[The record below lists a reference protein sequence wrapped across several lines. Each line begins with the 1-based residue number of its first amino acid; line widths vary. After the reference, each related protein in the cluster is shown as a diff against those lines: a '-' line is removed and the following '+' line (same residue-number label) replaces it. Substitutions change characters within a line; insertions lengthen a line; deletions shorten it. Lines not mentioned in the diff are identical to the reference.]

1 MNNLEKWI
9 PSDIIQKYECLNYN
23 HAAEILSE
31 SFPEEHTE
39 IIADDFKGRYSCL
52 WRKRISHSAKIFGN
66 VGTKWMER
74 NPDFR

>member
-39 IIADDFKGRYSCL
+39 IMETL
-52 WRKRISHSAKIFGN
+52 RKL
-66 VGTKWMER
+66 
-74 NPDFR
+74 